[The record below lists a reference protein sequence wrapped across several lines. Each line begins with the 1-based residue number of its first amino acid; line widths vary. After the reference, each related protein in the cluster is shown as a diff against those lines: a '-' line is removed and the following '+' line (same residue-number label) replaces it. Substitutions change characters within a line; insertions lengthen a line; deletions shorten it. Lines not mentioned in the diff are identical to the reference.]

1 MTFLATY
8 RTRMETTRMI
18 ARMQMLK
25 AVILVLHSY
34 YKATCQDVTQDR
46 K

>member
-34 YKATCQDVTQDR
+34 YKATCQEIDR
-46 K
+46 N